1 MWSVTTLKKINSRR
15 VNKSVYICVCVCVYS
30 VKKGMEE
37 YTTEEQEW
45 KCYCARALAKL
56 RTSEKLL
63 LSRVNPT
70 YSFIPSDLKYV
81 MTISVCQAL
90 CWLLGSLQ

>member
-45 KCYCARALAKL
+45 K
-56 RTSEKLL
+56 
-63 LSRVNPT
+63 
-70 YSFIPSDLKYV
+70 
-81 MTISVCQAL
+81 
-90 CWLLGSLQ
+90 